1 MKIRAVIFDIY
12 ATLLQVGT
20 PPAQAD
26 ELWQKLFQDLF
37 QTGPSLSRLEFSI
50 ACNRAIMLR
59 HNSAKARGIP
69 FPEILWPSIVREL
82 LSGFAKLNPAQQ
94 EEFIY
99 RQIQI
104 GRTIGPMP
112 GAAETLRWLAG
123 KKCVLGIASNAQ
135 AYTLRELDTALQTEG
150 CGWKMFD
157 PELCYLS
164 YQHGFS
170 KPDPHGF
177 QMLRMRLE
185 SRDINPNETL
195 MVGDRLDNDVIPARL
210 QGFQTWHLKA
220 ESPEGQ
226 SGLWDK
232 LRTYLVR
239 SV

>member
-12 ATLLQVGT
+12 ATLLQVGI
-20 PPAQAD
+20 PPANAD
-26 ELWQKLFQDLF
+26 ELWRELFQDLF
-37 QTGPSLSRLEFSI
+37 QTEPPMDRLEFSV

-59 HNSAKARGIP
+59 HNAAKARGIP

-82 LSGFAKLNPAQQ
+82 LPGFAKLKPKQQ
-94 EEFIY
+94 NEFVY

-104 GRTIGPMP
+104 GRTISLMP
-112 GAAETLRWLAG
+112 GVAETLHWLIG
-123 KKCVLGIASNAQ
+123 KKCLLGIASNAQ
-135 AYTLRELDTALQTEG
+135 AYTLQEVDSVLKTEG
-150 CGWKMFD
+150 CSWKMFTPD
-157 PELCYLS
+157 LCYLS

-177 QMLRMRLE
+177 QILRIRLE
-185 SRDINPNETL
+185 SHGINPNEAL
-195 MVGDRLDNDVIPARL
+195 MIGDRLDNDVTPARL

-232 LRTYLVR
+232 LRTYLVH

>member
-20 PPAQAD
+20 PPGNAD
-26 ELWQKLFQDLF
+26 ALWRDLFQDLF
-37 QTGPSLSRLEFSI
+37 HTPPPLGRLEFSV

-59 HNSAKARGIP
+59 HNAAKARGIA
-69 FPEILWPSIVREL
+69 FPEILWPAIVREVL
-82 LSGFAKLNPAQQ
+82 PGFAKLKPTQQ
-94 EEFIY
+94 EEFVY

-104 GRTIGPMP
+104 GRTLSLMP

-123 KKCVLGIASNAQ
+123 KKCALGIASNAQ

-150 CGWKMFD
+150 CGWKVFD
-157 PELCYLS
+157 PDLCYLS
-164 YQHGFS
+164 YRHGFS

-177 QMLRMRLE
+177 QILRTRLE
-185 SRDINPNETL
+185 DRGISPIETL
-195 MVGDRLDNDVIPARL
+195 MVGDRLDNDVTPARL
-210 QGFQTWHLKA
+210 LGFQTWHLKA
-220 ESPEGQ
+220 ASPENQ

-232 LRTYLVR
+232 LRAYLVR